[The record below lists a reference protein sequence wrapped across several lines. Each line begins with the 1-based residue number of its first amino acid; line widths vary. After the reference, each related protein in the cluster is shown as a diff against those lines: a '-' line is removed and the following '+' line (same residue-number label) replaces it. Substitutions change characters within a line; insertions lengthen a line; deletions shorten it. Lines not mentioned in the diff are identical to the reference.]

1 MKSTINLESL
11 FKNLFKLYMRI
22 LSNSKE
28 KEVKWMH
35 KTCIFF
41 MCIIASFFF
50 CSLNI
55 QTAFAGEI
63 SSIQQAGITGVI
75 LDEQGESIIG
85 ANVITEDGKTGTITD
100 IDGNFQ
106 LNVPYGTNLV
116 ITYIGYES
124 QTVVAVP
131 ERMSIVLQESTVM
144 LDAVQIVAYGAQKKV
159 TVTGAISGIQGEELL
174 KTPTGSVS
182 NVLSG
187 LVTGLTS
194 IQYSGEPGSD
204 AAEIFVRGKGTWENA
219 SPLVQVDG
227 VERNLNDIDPNEI
240 ESITVLKDASATAV
254 FGVRGANGVIL
265 ITTKRGQQGRAKIN
279 FSTSASV
286 VTPTKL
292 VELADSY
299 QYATFHNQMR
309 RNDGS
314 EPIFSDDIIQKFK
327 DGSDP
332 IRFPNTDWI
341 DYVMKDATLQSQH
354 NINISGGTDAVRY
367 FVSAG
372 AYTQGG
378 LFNQFNLPY
387 DLTYQ
392 YNRYNYR
399 SNLDIDVT
407 KSTTLSLNIGGNVDN
422 SNKPYTGQG
431 SSGMMRSI
439 YWSTPFS
446 SPGLIDD
453 RLVYAATDYADHT
466 LPFVGGN
473 GISDYYGKGF
483 MSTSKNVL
491 NVDLVLDQDLAFITK
506 GLTFRLKG
514 AYNSTFYSNK
524 QASAGIA
531 TYTPVLQDNGSMNYK
546 KFGENSQ
553 LSYAE
558 SRGKARDWYM
568 ETALNYAN
576 SIGDHNFS
584 ALALYNQ
591 SKSYY
596 PSQFS
601 DIPTGYVGLV
611 GRVTYD
617 WRNRYMA
624 EFNVGYNGSENFAPE
639 HRFGFFPAG
648 SVGWTMSEEHFW
660 DQIKPVINYAKVRAS
675 WGLVGN
681 DKVGGSRFM
690 YTADPYLIGLDALH
704 NRSNQDP
711 INWGYYFGTNRNTTL
726 GARESARN
734 NPFVSWEKAFK
745 QNYGIDFS
753 LVDERLNVSLDYF
766 KENRTDILLRDGT
779 APNLIGFA
787 TPYSNLGEV
796 KSWGYEASIRWNDRI
811 GSDFRYNLT
820 LNISKNENQI
830 IERKETP
837 QNYDWL
843 YQKGHQIGARKLY
856 QFWRFYDEN
865 TPELY
870 EQTFGTEFPNHQ
882 IELKP
887 GDAVFKDLNG
897 DGVID
902 SEDMSYAGGYTDD
915 PRYLIGIIGGFN
927 YKNLSLSMQWT
938 GARNVSRVLSDVF
951 MKPFTSNSSQSE
963 GGLLAYH
970 IDNTWTE
977 DNPSQNSKYPRA
989 TWTAT
994 TNNYRSSDLFE
1005 VKSNYLRLKS
1015 VELAY
1020 NLELPFMED
1029 INLNSCVISL
1039 SGYNLLTFTDYIW
1052 GDPESRASNAPT
1064 YPLQKSLSVGLKL
1077 GF

>member
-1 MKSTINLESL
+1 
-11 FKNLFKLYMRI
+11 
-22 LSNSKE
+22 
-28 KEVKWMH
+28 
-35 KTCIFF
+35 
-41 MCIIASFFF
+41 
-50 CSLNI
+50 
-55 QTAFAGEI
+55 
-63 SSIQQAGITGVI
+63 
-75 LDEQGESIIG
+75 
-85 ANVITEDGKTGTITD
+85 
-100 IDGNFQ
+100 
-106 LNVPYGTNLV
+106 
-116 ITYIGYES
+116 
-124 QTVVAVP
+124 
-131 ERMSIVLQESTVM
+131 
-144 LDAVQIVAYGAQKKV
+144 
-159 TVTGAISGIQGEELL
+159 
-174 KTPTGSVS
+174 
-182 NVLSG
+182 
-187 LVTGLTS
+187 
-194 IQYSGEPGSD
+194 
-204 AAEIFVRGKGTWENA
+204 
-219 SPLVQVDG
+219 
-227 VERNLNDIDPNEI
+227 
-240 ESITVLKDASATAV
+240 
-254 FGVRGANGVIL
+254 
-265 ITTKRGQQGRAKIN
+265 
-279 FSTSASV
+279 
-286 VTPTKL
+286 
-292 VELADSY
+292 
-299 QYATFHNQMR
+299 
-309 RNDGS
+309 
-314 EPIFSDDIIQKFK
+314 
-327 DGSDP
+327 
-332 IRFPNTDWI
+332 
-341 DYVMKDATLQSQH
+341 
-354 NINISGGTDAVRY
+354 
-367 FVSAG
+367 
-372 AYTQGG
+372 
-378 LFNQFNLPY
+378 
-387 DLTYQ
+387 
-392 YNRYNYR
+392 
-399 SNLDIDVT
+399 
-407 KSTTLSLNIGGNVDN
+407 
-422 SNKPYTGQG
+422 
-431 SSGMMRSI
+431 MMRSI

-446 SPGLIDD
+446 SPGLVDD

-506 GLTFRLKG
+506 GLTFKLKG

-531 TYTPVLQDNGSMNYK
+531 TYTPVLQDNGSMDYK

-553 LSYAE
+553 LAYSE
-558 SRGKARDWYM
+558 TRGKARDWYM

-576 SIGDHNFS
+576 NIGDHNFS

-648 SVGWTMSEEHFW
+648 SVGWTKSEEHFW
-660 DQIKPVINYAKVRAS
+660 DPIKPVINYAKVRAS

-690 YTADPYLIGLDALH
+690 YSADPYLIGLDALH

-711 INWGYYFGTNRNTTL
+711 INWGYYFGTNRNTSL
-726 GARESARN
+726 GARESSRN

-753 LVDERLNVSLDYF
+753 VVNEKLNVSLDYF

-796 KSWGYEASIRWNDRI
+796 ESWGYEVSIRWNDRI

-820 LNISKNENQI
+820 LNISKNENEI

-856 QFWRFYDEN
+856 QFWRFYDED

-870 EQTFGTEFPNHQ
+870 KQTFGTEFPDHQ

-915 PRYLIGIIGGFN
+915 PRYLIGIIGGFS

-938 GARNVSRVLSDVF
+938 GARNVSRLLSDVF

-977 DNPSQNSKYPRA
+977 DNPSQDSKYPRA
-989 TWTAT
+989 SWTAT
-994 TNNYRSSDLFE
+994 ANNYRGSDLFE